1 MIEVNRSDMVLFF
14 ETLFR
19 YCDDGG
25 YVALRAFDSSNKA
38 WGEWPAPQ
46 IANGRGDVINAAIEL
61 AEAAANSGENIVFC
75 PPVAT
80 FKSAKTATE
89 KDIFNGPALSIDCDA
104 APARAREIIENT
116 LGPATIAV
124 ASGGLWVDPETGETQ
139 EKVHL
144 HWRLTEPTR
153 VFADHIKLKDAR
165 RLATILVGADASGV
179 PLVHPLRWPGSLHRK
194 AEPRLARIVS
204 LRENVEI
211 ELGDAL
217 ELLYEAVAALPP
229 GSGSRDGNGYNP
241 ERQPSRFG
249 AEAEAL
255 DIISALAVIP
265 NDEKN
270 WKRWSDIGMAVWHAS
285 RGSEAGFAAY
295 LAWSSKFDGFDP
307 ATTRQRWN
315 GIAGSPPG
323 AIGAGTLF
331 HRAREV
337 WPGWEKP
344 SDLARRRDND
354 PGEPPPRF
362 IDPDRNTAKAKSR
375 KGAASGAAA
384 EGAEADWPEP
394 ADLLSPAPVPR
405 FPADFLPGA
414 LREFAES
421 QAFDLQAPLDFVA
434 IPLLVAA
441 ATAIGKEFRM
451 APKGHADWT
460 ERACLWGACV
470 GHVGD
475 GKTPAFNAALAPI
488 WPLQK
493 KWREEFEGE
502 LKAHK
507 DAVRRARMISKQ
519 WDKDAA
525 AALRKGEE
533 LPPMPEGGSP
543 PEPPHPRE
551 MITND
556 VTQERVAQLLM
567 NNPRGAL
574 FYRDELSGWFS
585 SFNQYRPGADE
596 QFYLQCHA
604 GGPWLQH
611 RKSGDVVIPDVFLT
625 VFGGLQPDVVATAL
639 GRGLHTGKPD
649 NGLTARFSLL
659 AWPEPVAALQW
670 VDNSPDRDL
679 RQRVNHLFEKLSTL
693 DPERFVGP
701 LPKGW
706 IHYPP
711 LRFTPEAQ
719 IVFHDWFLEHHQA
732 QQALEPE
739 AQIKG
744 HFAKYDGLFVRLALV
759 HHLLRYT
766 QGEPVEPATAD
777 VNTARAVRRFIEGY
791 LRPHARKVY
800 GHLGHDPGYAGAKKI
815 GQWLI
820 DNPGI
825 TSFTAREIS
834 RKQWAGLTGRDEN
847 TGKDY
852 LRASLAHLDNVAGW
866 VRAEEVPTG
875 PQGGRPTVSYDVNPK
890 IRQEGR
896 FRQ

>member
-38 WGEWPAPQ
+38 WGEWPAPR

-89 KDIFNGPALSIDCDA
+89 KDIFNGPALSIDCDV

-153 VFADHIKLKDAR
+153 VFADHIKLKEAR

-229 GSGSRDGNGYNP
+229 GSGSRDGNGYDNP

-331 HRAREV
+331 HRARDA

-344 SDLARRRDND
+344 SDLQQRRDND
-354 PGEPPPRF
+354 PGEPPAH
-362 IDPDRNTAKAKSR
+362 IAAPDRDTAKAKSGNGAPPGAEPG
-375 KGAASGAAA
+375 GAAKTKKDAKPRAPDNQGWRSKLILNEKKKPRILLANAVTVLREAPEWRGLILFDEFHNRAVLRGAPPWTETPIDEPWSDLYDNLTTDWMQRRGVFVGPELVGRAVWTVA
-384 EGAEADWPEP
+384 HDHPFHPVRDYLEGCRWDG
-394 ADLLSPAPVPR
+394 VPR
-405 FPADFLPGA
+405 LDTWTSTYLGVVDTEYSRAVGARWMISGVARVMRPGCKADCSLVLEGHQGYLKSTA
-414 LREFAES
+414 LRALSDPWFTDDLGEFG
-421 QAFDLQAPLDFVA
+421 
-434 IPLLVAA
+434 
-441 ATAIGKEFRM
+441 T
-451 APKGHADWT
+451 
-460 ERACLWGACV
+460 
-470 GHVGD
+470 
-475 GKTPAFNAALAPI
+475 
-488 WPLQK
+488 
-493 KWREEFEGE
+493 
-502 LKAHK
+502 
-507 DAVRRARMISKQ
+507 
-519 WDKDAA
+519 KDAA
-525 AALRKGEE
+525 QQLAGVWIVELSELDSYTRSDVAKAKSFMSRATDRFRPPYGTHPIAQPRQSIFGGTVNHNEYLRDETGGRRFWPVACTRIDIDRLTADRDQLWAEARDRFLADEHWWLDTLKLNALATREQQHRYQPDAWDGVIHKYIEHRNEVTVEEILKEVLSIRVGEWKQAE
-533 LPPMPEGGSP
+533 Q
-543 PEPPHPRE
+543 
-551 MITND
+551 N
-556 VTQERVAQLLM
+556 RVA
-567 NNPRGAL
+567 R
-574 FYRDELSGWFS
+574 
-585 SFNQYRPGADE
+585 
-596 QFYLQCHA
+596 
-604 GGPWLQH
+604 
-611 RKSGDVVIPDVFLT
+611 
-625 VFGGLQPDVVATAL
+625 
-639 GRGLHTGKPD
+639 
-649 NGLTARFSLL
+649 SL
-659 AWPEPVAALQW
+659 
-670 VDNSPDRDL
+670 
-679 RQRVNHLFEKLSTL
+679 
-693 DPERFVGP
+693 
-701 LPKGW
+701 
-706 IHYPP
+706 
-711 LRFTPEAQ
+711 
-719 IVFHDWFLEHHQA
+719 
-732 QQALEPE
+732 
-739 AQIKG
+739 
-744 HFAKYDGLFVRLALV
+744 RL
-759 HHLLRYT
+759 
-766 QGEPVEPATAD
+766 
-777 VNTARAVRRFIEGY
+777 
-791 LRPHARKVY
+791 
-800 GHLGHDPGYAGAKKI
+800 
-815 GQWLI
+815 
-820 DNPGI
+820 
-825 TSFTAREIS
+825 
-834 RKQWAGLTGRDEN
+834 
-847 TGKDY
+847 
-852 LRASLAHLDNVAGW
+852 AGW
-866 VRAEEVPTG
+866 VRKQKQVDGDRGWLYFRPAE
-875 PQGGRPTVSYDVNPK
+875 
-890 IRQEGR
+890 
-896 FRQ
+896 